1 MNTNAEAEGADKLRE
16 MYAREEA
23 QQEKYKNPHITD
35 ISTTQLKAELRRRKK
50 KGEI

>member
-16 MYAREEA
+16 MYAQM
-23 QQEKYKNPHITD
+23 QQERYKNPHITD

-50 KGEI
+50 KGDK